1 MTKFMKFN
9 DGEITINFKKS
20 VHVEV
25 DVKHNKTLLEI
36 PGTPADYKNNK
47 TVQVT
52 APTLAHTNRH
62 FIVADDHKG
71 NSTLIMVQGKMTSN
85 LLENAKEI
93 TDKRFIEF
101 AQSFLNN
108 MKNEAEGAGDNA

>member
-9 DGEITINFKKS
+9 DGEITVDFNKN

-36 PGTPADYKNNK
+36 PGIPADYKNNK

-52 APTLAHTNRH
+52 APTITNSNR
-62 FIVADDHKG
+62 FFLVADDHKG
-71 NSTLIMVQGKMTSN
+71 NSVLAMVQGELNDKVLSQ
-85 LLENAKEI
+85 AKEI
-93 TDKRFIEF
+93 TDKQYIRF
-101 AQSFLNN
+101 AQSFLDE
-108 MKNEAEGAGDNA
+108 MKGEQHHE

>member
-9 DGEITINFKKS
+9 DGEITVDFNKS

-36 PGTPADYKNNK
+36 PGIPADYQDSKK
-47 TVQVT
+47 IQVT
-52 APTLAHTNRH
+52 APTITNSNRF

-71 NSTLIMVQGKMTSN
+71 NSVLTMVQGTMSN
-85 LLENAKEI
+85 DSLKNAKEI
-93 TDKRFIEF
+93 TDKRFIEL
-101 AQSFLNN
+101 AQSFLDD
-108 MKNEAEGAGDNA
+108 MKKEIDHE

>member
-9 DGEITINFKKS
+9 DGEITVSFNKS

-36 PGTPADYKNNK
+36 PGIPADYQDSKK
-47 TVQVT
+47 VQVT
-52 APTLAHTNRH
+52 APTLAHTNRF

-71 NSTLIMVQGKMTSN
+71 NSILTMVQGKMTSDS
-85 LLENAKEI
+85 LKNAKEI
-93 TDKRFIEF
+93 TDKRFIEL
-101 AQSFLNN
+101 AQSFLDD
-108 MKNEAEGAGDNA
+108 MKKEIDHE

>member
-9 DGEITINFKKS
+9 DGEITVDFNKS

-36 PGTPADYKNNK
+36 PGIPADYNNK
-47 TVQVT
+47 AVQVT
-52 APTLAHTNRH
+52 APTITNSNRF

-71 NSTLIMVQGKMTSN
+71 NSVLTMVQGKMTSDS
-85 LLENAKEI
+85 LKNAKET
-93 TDKRFIEF
+93 TDKRFIELV
-101 AQSFLNN
+101 QSFLDD
-108 MKNEAEGAGDNA
+108 MKKEIDHE

>member
-9 DGEITINFKKS
+9 DGEITVSFNKS

-36 PGTPADYKNNK
+36 PGIPADYKNNK
-47 TVQVT
+47 AAQVT
-52 APTLAHTNRH
+52 APTLAHTNRF

-71 NSTLIMVQGKMTSN
+71 NSILTMVQGKMASD
-85 LLENAKEI
+85 LPKNAKEI
-93 TDKRFIEF
+93 TDKRFIEL
-101 AQSFLNN
+101 AQRFLDD
-108 MKNEAEGAGDNA
+108 MKKEIDHE

>member
-9 DGEITINFKKS
+9 DGEITVNFNKS

-36 PGTPADYKNNK
+36 PGIPADYQDSKK
-47 TVQVT
+47 VQVT
-52 APTLAHTNRH
+52 APTLAHTNRF

-71 NSTLIMVQGKMTSN
+71 NSVLTMVRGKMASD
-85 LLENAKEI
+85 LLKNAKEI
-93 TDKRFIEF
+93 TNKRFIEL
-101 AQSFLNN
+101 AQSFLDD
-108 MKNEAEGAGDNA
+108 MKKEIDHE

>member
-9 DGEITINFKKS
+9 DGEITVDFNKG

-36 PGTPADYKNNK
+36 PGIPADYQDSKK
-47 TVQVT
+47 VQVT
-52 APTLAHTNRH
+52 APTLAHTNRF

-71 NSTLIMVQGKMTSN
+71 NSVLTMVQGTMTSDS
-85 LLENAKEI
+85 LKNAKEI
-93 TDKRFIEF
+93 TDKRFIEL
-101 AQSFLNN
+101 AQSFLDD
-108 MKNEAEGAGDNA
+108 MKKEIDHE

>member
-9 DGEITINFKKS
+9 DGEITVNFNKS

-36 PGTPADYKNNK
+36 PGIPADYQDSKK
-47 TVQVT
+47 VQVT
-52 APTLAHTNRH
+52 APTLAHTNRF

-71 NSTLIMVQGKMTSN
+71 NSVLTMVQVKMASD
-85 LLENAKEI
+85 LLKNAKEI
-93 TDKRFIEF
+93 TNKRFIEL
-101 AQSFLNN
+101 AQSFLDD
-108 MKNEAEGAGDNA
+108 MKKEIDHE